1 MTIKIDKNVP
11 IPEKRATHTKGTFE
25 TISKLEID
33 DSFLV
38 DNPKDLPMI
47 QLRNQTN
54 AKMVYYG
61 KKLDYK
67 FTIRETIEGLRV
79 WRIK

>member
-1 MTIKIDKNVP
+1 MKIDKNVP
-11 IPEKRATHTKGTFE
+11 IPEKKSGRPTKETFE

-38 DNPKDLPMI
+38 DNPKNLPML

-54 AKMVYYG
+54 SKMVYYG